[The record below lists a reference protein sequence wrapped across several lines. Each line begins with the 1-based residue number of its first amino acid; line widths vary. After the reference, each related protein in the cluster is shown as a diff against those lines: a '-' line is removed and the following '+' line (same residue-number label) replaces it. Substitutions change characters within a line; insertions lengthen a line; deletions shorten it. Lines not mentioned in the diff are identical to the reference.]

1 MWWTQWSSR
10 STSIPVDIE
19 YSGNT
24 DTVYI
29 NQKENGGQWNNLGRY
44 YFESGRDY
52 RVTITAQPGPSS
64 TCADAV
70 RFVYDSSQGECFL
83 DTRFEETVLSNNMEY
98 YTDRTYTLTSVP
110 SEYIGMNAI
119 KTSEYIGMNAI
130 KTPNDDRNLTTES
143 NYLTFEMPENAT
155 VYVAFDQRAVNLPNW
170 LDDFSYTGNDIQ
182 TSLSTQQYLRVYSK
196 PYSAGDC
203 INLGANKAPG
213 FSGETVSNYIV
224 FYGDW
229 KVSSGLNP
237 YNTDSFYSKDGSTFT
252 WTFSPEASGEYEVAI
267 WWTHWSS
274 RSTNIPVEIE
284 YSGNT
289 DTVYINQ
296 QENGGQWNNLGR
308 YYFESG
314 EDYRVT
320 ITAQPGPSSTC
331 ADAVKF
337 SFNYNDPFVR
347 ITNPYYNYLQTSSS
361 LLARADAGNL
371 PDGWGTE
378 FVLDLNTANEQI
390 IRDFNYPYE
399 VEFSGLEQD
408 EHTLDVFIIDN
419 SYNYATGP
427 YTHDQI
433 THIGTG
439 NYYVAMGDSITAG
452 YGDDDA
458 SDNASQDGRNIGG
471 GYEPI
476 LNDLLTIHGGFPHN
490 ILNKGIGGTTS
501 ADGLSS
507 INDLLLQNPEADH
520 FLVQYGTNDARPWL
534 PVPSGKGLSPGDS
547 GYPGTFKDNMQ
558 RIIDAINNAG
568 IEVCLAKPP
577 ITLGDTTDSTPYAN
591 PDEGARSLLVKEYNQ
606 VVDELKNDP
615 LNNIAVT
622 PPDFY
627 NYFYTYD
634 TDTGRYFYEDQY
646 ADNLHPNGTGYRSM
660 ADLWFEAL
668 TQ

>member
-1 MWWTQWSSR
+1 MKKKLKNRLFYSAFFFVSLIFSGFNPVFADVIVDNGSANTSSSGTWKVSGGLEPYGTDSYWSRDGATYSWHFSPTDSGDYYLYMWWTQWSSR
-10 STSIPVDIE
+10 STSIPVD
-19 YSGNT
+19 
-24 DTVYI
+24 
-29 NQKENGGQWNNLGRY
+29 
-44 YFESGRDY
+44 
-52 RVTITAQPGPSS
+52 
-64 TCADAV
+64 
-70 RFVYDSSQGECFL
+70 
-83 DTRFEETVLSNNMEY
+83 
-98 YTDRTYTLTSVP
+98 
-110 SEYIGMNAI
+110 
-119 KTSEYIGMNAI
+119 
-130 KTPNDDRNLTTES
+130 
-143 NYLTFEMPENAT
+143 
-155 VYVAFDQRAVNLPNW
+155 
-170 LDDFSYTGNDIQ
+170 
-182 TSLSTQQYLRVYSK
+182 
-196 PYSAGDC
+196 
-203 INLGANKAPG
+203 
-213 FSGETVSNYIV
+213 
-224 FYGDW
+224 
-229 KVSSGLNP
+229 
-237 YNTDSFYSKDGSTFT
+237 
-252 WTFSPEASGEYEVAI
+252 
-267 WWTHWSS
+267 
-274 RSTNIPVEIE
+274 IE